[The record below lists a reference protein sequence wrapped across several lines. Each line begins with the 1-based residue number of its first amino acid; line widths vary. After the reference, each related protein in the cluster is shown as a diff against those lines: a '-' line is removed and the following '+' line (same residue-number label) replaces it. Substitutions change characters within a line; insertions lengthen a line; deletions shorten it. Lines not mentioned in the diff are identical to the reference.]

1 MTYYC
6 LANYLFSIRFSLV
19 ASPTSTP
26 LAGKILA
33 FQRRYINSMES
44 LSAPLAGPELFA
56 ALRRGNGEA
65 IAAVYRDHAPAL
77 LRSIGAVLGDRSDAE
92 DVVHDLF
99 VGLPEAMVH
108 YEERGAFGGWLRRIG
123 MRMALTKLRSQERRR
138 EVPLDGVEPPGRAPE
153 GDRLPDRLLVEAALT
168 ALPEESR
175 VVVVLRDLEGWSYR
189 EIAEIVGASEGTV
202 MTRHCRAMQ
211 RLKSALEEIR

>member
-1 MTYYC
+1 MD
-6 LANYLFSIRFSLV
+6 
-19 ASPTSTP
+19 SP
-26 LAGKILA
+26 A
-33 FQRRYINSMES
+33 
-44 LSAPLAGPELFA
+44 APLAAPQLLA

-77 LRSIGAVLGDRSDAE
+77 LRSIGALLGDRSEAE

-99 VGLPEAMVH
+99 VGLPEAMAR
-108 YEERGAFGGWLRRIG
+108 YEDRGAFGGWLRRIG
-123 MRMALTKLRSQERRR
+123 MRLALTRLRSRERQR
-138 EVPLDGVEPPGRAPE
+138 EVSLDAAEEPGRAPE
-153 GDRLPDRLLVEAALT
+153 GDRLADRMLVEAALA

-189 EIAEIVGASEGTV
+189 DIAEFVGASEGTV

>member
-1 MTYYC
+1 
-6 LANYLFSIRFSLV
+6 
-19 ASPTSTP
+19 
-26 LAGKILA
+26 
-33 FQRRYINSMES
+33 MES
-44 LSAPLAGPELFA
+44 LAAPLAAPELLA
-56 ALRRGNGEA
+56 ALRRGNAEA
-65 IAAVYRDHAPAL
+65 IAAVYREHAPAL

-99 VGLPEAMVH
+99 VGLPEAMAH
-108 YEERGAFGGWLRRIG
+108 YEERGIFGGWLRRIG
-123 MRMALTKLRSQERRR
+123 MRMALTKLRSRERQR
-138 EVPLDGVEPPGRAPE
+138 EVPLGAVDEPGRAPE

-189 EIAEIVGASEGTV
+189 DIAEFVGASEGTV